1 MRCAGGTTSG
11 TQKVLRK
18 PNQNAGCQ
26 HRPKQN
32 HPRTHT
38 YVAILI
44 VLSRRGVNQI
54 SKQSRMRIGSVNRGV
69 WRAKVQKGGAIRYKK
84 SERPVGVP
92 AARGH
97 GGDGGAVFEVPPGSK
112 VRVANPWSPHRE
124 STCRMPLASGGVDRP
139 SVQLVPVRKYLRRDS
154 RFVRHGTESAVL
166 VRQRCCVFPAVIR
179 SPKQIVRSSPA
190 G

>member
-1 MRCAGGTTSG
+1 MCWRYYFRNTESS
-11 TQKVLRK
+11 QKAQPKRRLPAQTETEPPQDPHLRRHPYSSK
-18 PNQNAGCQ
+18 QTGCQ
-26 HRPKQN
+26 PN
-32 HPRTHT
+32 
-38 YVAILI
+38 
-44 VLSRRGVNQI
+44 
-54 SKQSRMRIGSVNRGV
+54 IGSIY
-69 WRAKVQKGGAIRYKK
+69 KVDRRSTIPVCQSGRPEK

-112 VRVANPWSPHRE
+112 VRVANPWNPHRE

-139 SVQLVPVRKYLRRDS
+139 SVQLVPVRKYLRHDS
-154 RFVRHGTESAVL
+154 CFVRHGTEWAAL

-179 SPKQIVRSSPA
+179 SPQQIVRSSPA